1 MSIDCAFFGFLP
13 ADAEPRVS
21 QAGNKWV
28 RFRVGVGK
36 DDAVQ
41 WVSVAVFGKAAEAAA
56 DLKKGDRVY
65 IEGSIKVDSWRGN
78 DGAEHIGREIAERS
92 AAPPRAPRKASGG
105 ASERSFQRPNSF
117 LRPLHERRYTPTTSQ
132 PPRQRDVQFYLRKF
146 PLCRDRFVFPGR
158 PPGGNLH
165 R

>member
-78 DGAEHIGREIAERS
+78 DGAERHGLSVAAFKCEPTHQIGRNKPRRHRERPAKPQAAPQS
-92 AAPPRAPRKASGG
+92 AAFNDQIP
-105 ASERSFQRPNSF
+105 F
-117 LRPLHERRYTPTTSQ
+117 
-132 PPRQRDVQFYLRKF
+132 
-146 PLCRDRFVFPGR
+146 
-158 PPGGNLH
+158 
-165 R
+165 